1 VNRLQVIEE
10 CGQSI
15 WLDAISRTL
24 IESGQLQQMI
34 QDDGLRGVTSN
45 PSIFEKAIT
54 HGDDYDAQLRELLHA
69 DPGRSDQS
77 LYEALAIADIRMAAD
92 VLRPVYDA
100 SEGADGYVSLEIS
113 PHLAHETPGSV
124 AEAQRLWR
132 AVDRPNLMIKIPAS
146 PAGIAAIEE
155 TVAAGINV
163 NVTLIFSL
171 AHYEAAAGAYLRGI
185 ARAAQPRNIASV
197 ASLFVSRLDSAVDP
211 LLERVGA
218 PPALA
223 LRGRIAVAN
232 AKLAYRRFRE
242 LFFGASFAGLRQA
255 GARVQRLLWGSTGTK
270 NPNYSDV
277 LYVEHLI
284 GRDTVNTVPPETLDA
299 FRDHGVA
306 RVTVG
311 TELEQ
316 AEADMARLREFGIDL
331 GPVFDELQRDG
342 LASFALSYDR
352 LLGKLHEKRH
362 QFAPMAAQR

>member
-1 VNRLQVIEE
+1 MNRLQVIEE

-15 WLDAISRTL
+15 WLDAISRRL

-54 HGDDYDAQLRELLHA
+54 HGDDYDAKLRELLHG

-77 LYEALAIADIRMAAD
+77 LYEALAIADIRMATD

-113 PHLAHETPGSV
+113 PHLAHDTPGSV

-185 ARAAQPRNIASV
+185 ARAAQPGYIASV

-223 LRGRIAVAN
+223 MRGRIAVAN

-311 TELEQ
+311 TELER

-331 GPVFDELQRDG
+331 APVFDELQRDG

-362 QFAPMAAQR
+362 QFAPMGARR